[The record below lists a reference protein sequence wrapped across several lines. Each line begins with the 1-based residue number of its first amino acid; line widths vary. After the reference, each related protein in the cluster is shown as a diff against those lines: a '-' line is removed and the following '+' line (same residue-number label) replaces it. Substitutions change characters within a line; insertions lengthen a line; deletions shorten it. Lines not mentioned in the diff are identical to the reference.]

1 MLPPDYLEFES
12 RRLENG
18 IGYIRF
24 NTFHEDLIP
33 DMVAAVA
40 ELKDAPSIIIDL
52 RGNPGG
58 DPNTVEQLA
67 AQFVDGQ
74 VSFGSFRFR
83 EGSIPRKVDGK
94 NIYNGPLVVL
104 IDALSFSGSEYF
116 ASGMQTIGRAVIIGE
131 RSPGGLTAMNIT
143 RLSNNAILGYPVA
156 QLVTADGRVLEGYGV
171 IPDIPVTLDRGQL
184 LKGVDAQLQ
193 AAIQYIVEPVK

>member
-1 MLPPDYLEFES
+1 MLPPAYLEFES

-33 DMVAAVA
+33 DMVAAIA
-40 ELKDAPSIIIDL
+40 ELKDAPGIIVDL

-58 DPNTVEQLA
+58 DPNAAEQLA
-67 AQFVDGQ
+67 AQFLDGQ
-74 VSFGSFRFR
+74 FSFGRFRFR
-83 EGSIPRKVDGK
+83 EGSSPRKVDGK

-116 ASGMQTIGRAVIIGE
+116 AYGMQTLGRAVIVGE
-131 RSPGGLTAMNIT
+131 RSPGGLTAMNIAK
-143 RLSNNAILGYPVA
+143 LPNDAILGYPVA
-156 QLVTADGRVLEGYGV
+156 QIVTSDGRVLEGYGV

-193 AAIQYIVEPVK
+193 AAIQFIYESGK